1 MEFGRAVATSGSM
14 DSTHI
19 LQLEGLWI
27 LLEEG
32 FFVVP
37 EGLFS
42 PAVDLWNLSYRVPWL
57 CTRDQVSKARV
68 GRDVTESSCGRV
80 GICCSYSGSV
90 LPLYAALECIYGY
103 CELKQAYGC
112 CVLC

>member
-1 MEFGRAVATSGSM
+1 MEFRRTVATSGWM

-19 LQLEGLWI
+19 SSVGRVMDSALRR
-27 LLEEG
+27 

-37 EGLFS
+37 EGLFF

-68 GRDVTESSCGRV
+68 GRDVTESREVV
-80 GICCSYSGSV
+80 GGWE
-90 LPLYAALECIYGY
+90 YAAVIL
-103 CELKQAYGC
+103 A
-112 CVLC
+112 VSASLCSFGVHLWLL